1 MVDFIVRTFEGDK
14 VAVEVGIGKKG
25 DSQVKKTM
33 NKYNCQ

>member
-1 MVDFIVRTFEGDK
+1 MVDFIVTTFEGDK